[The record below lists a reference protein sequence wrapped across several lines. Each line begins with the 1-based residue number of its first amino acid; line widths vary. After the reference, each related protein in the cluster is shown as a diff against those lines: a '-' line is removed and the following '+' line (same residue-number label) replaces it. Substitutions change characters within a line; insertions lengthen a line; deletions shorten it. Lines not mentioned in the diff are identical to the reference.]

1 MRTVADVVFLT
12 FHYVSTHSSYND
24 VKPFVRAKSK
34 CAPLAARSVPVARVC
49 FSGEWLEMTVFE
61 KALLVRIHQLGWFA
75 ILPPPLSFPVG
86 CCFTCRILLSGIY
99 VFHPSYLDHNVWAT
113 PELSLGVVDAAWK
126 RGKWCQKKV
135 QNCSEIVPKCLQ
147 NGPKSVQK
155 CPKSGQWCQKSFKT
169 R

>member
-34 CAPLAARSVPVARVC
+34 CAPLAASSVPVARVC
-49 FSGEWLEMTVFE
+49 FSREPLEMTVFW
-61 KALLVRIHQLGWFA
+61 KSVAGSNSPIRVVRNSFFS
-75 ILPPPLSFPVG
+75 LSFPVG

-99 VFHPSYLDHNVWAT
+99 VFHPSYLDRNVWAT

-147 NGPKSVQK
+147 NGPKSAQK
-155 CPKSGQWCQKSFKT
+155 AVNDVK
-169 R
+169 RV